1 VLNVRITGQE
11 YRTRLA
17 NLQSQAAA
25 HDLDAFLISSK
36 DRVFYLK
43 GVAGLL
49 ADVERKTGKPG

>member
-1 VLNVRITGQE
+1 MRITGQE